1 MTNKAILFMRH
12 VSNYVPEHT
21 VDFVP
26 NYDCVDECN
35 SKEST
40 ILLDS
45 PPLHGYTPLVE
56 ESSEPILPP
65 LTPAQYPQTHGHAR
79 RPSKTGRPSHRPKGT
94 GQQSALWEQ
103 ASVALLTHRS
113 VEEAAHKIGVTAAT
127 LKRWL
132 KDPEFS
138 TQLDEIRR
146 EYLAQQARRIQG
158 ASQSAVDT
166 LVALM
171 ENEATPPAVRRACAK
186 DILEIVQEMAKH
198 EKAAEEAR
206 RAIERMEGMMGALG
220 LLPPEPEEL
229 PEPEPGWY
237 ERLGS
242 QEAAE
247 SPTVNREATEDEG
260 EVSDWVTVES
270 TLEEVVAYPW
280 GGEDEEVTDP

>member
-1 MTNKAILFMRH
+1 M
-12 VSNYVPEHT
+12 E
-21 VDFVP
+21 D
-26 NYDCVDECN
+26 
-35 SKEST
+35 
-40 ILLDS
+40 
-45 PPLHGYTPLVE
+45 
-56 ESSEPILPP
+56 SSEPILPP
-65 LTPAQYPQTHGHAR
+65 VIPAIYPQTHGHAR

-113 VEEAAHKIGVTAAT
+113 VEEAAHKIGVAAAT

-138 TQLDEIRR
+138 AQLDEIRR

-166 LVALM
+166 LVSLM
-171 ENEATPPAVRRACAK
+171 KNEDTPPAVRRACAK
-186 DILEIVQEMAKH
+186 DVLEIVQEMAKH

-220 LLPPEPEEL
+220 LLPPEPE
-229 PEPEPGWY
+229 PEPEPGPGWY

-242 QEAAE
+242 QEVTE
-247 SPTVNREATEDEG
+247 SPTVNREATEDEEEASG
-260 EVSDWVTVES
+260 WVTVES

-280 GGEDEEVTDP
+280 GTADDDREETL